1 MYFITMESVDTHLKK
16 GAGRNKC
23 INMTWIFTGSAIDLD
38 ALIPMFIKAFLQR
51 FVWHYLV
58 LAASLF
64 VAGF

>member
-1 MYFITMESVDTHLKK
+1 MESVDTHLKK
-16 GAGRNKC
+16 GAGRNKYS
-23 INMTWIFTGSAIDLD
+23 NMTWIFTGSVIDLD
-38 ALIPMFIKAFLQR
+38 ALMPMSTKAFLKR